1 MNIKNEHK
9 KFNDNNIYYNS
20 SDILHSSELNFSK
33 SNSSYSYSDCEEKKS
48 PNTTSEKTLNDTEN
62 ESCTNSHKNNK
73 NGCLSENIFDKN
85 YDCCNI
91 ILNKHNFIKEKKN
104 KFLFLKKDKLL
115 NNVNSNDY
123 AYFNIVFDI
132 NKDISGNLFLSN
144 QQNINNKL
152 TNDITHKIDNTYDT
166 DNSDDN
172 TTDNTIDNTT
182 DNTLDNTAD
191 NNTSDSN
198 RNKKWILNGI
208 YNNDLQMISDYL
220 INGGL
225 IYDKYNNNILNDALL
240 CNYLIGNTIYILL
253 CDLQLNISI
262 FNLFENTDDI
272 VTNKIKNIIYD
283 IITEYKKY
291 NCFNLNKQKIL
302 YDEKSYNF
310 KYIHDLYNNNL
321 HILYDKINEK
331 FGYKQSDFLCINIK
345 KIFDNM
351 FFIYDKNDQVK
362 RLEDLLL
369 LIESYFISTKI
380 VKLLFNQQF
389 YEYTTKYITHMDN
402 ICSKSIVNYKKHNK
416 NKYIFQELLLR
427 ESIIKNK
434 CEKNIINGINMV
446 LKKNVF
452 IDINY
457 IDLFDKSSLLN
468 YIISNY
474 NFPCVI
480 NRLFDYGFCLSYDD
494 KCYLTDYDLIM
505 ISFEK
510 QFFDVTI
517 ILLEKVT
524 VETLNRKYCDTTIYF
539 FILNNDNIDIEKKL
553 KMFEILI
560 KKNIDFTSFDS
571 IKYIINFENS
581 HLILDIIIKNK
592 NILDNFT
599 NNDIL
604 LSIKH
609 NNSKILKILLD
620 NGMDVNG
627 KHNDNINNTKNE
639 NTNVPIF
646 LSIDMINKNGCE
658 YDKYLDVFLTI
669 LEHKPDIEA
678 FNINNETPLLY
689 VLKSRNP
696 YIASILLDNGADPFA
711 YDMDGINCLMYS
723 VMYDYFDIVKRLIH
737 VKKNDIYL
745 VNVVNENNIS
755 VFYSLLC
762 SSKPI
767 QILLLLQSNPNI
779 NYNIIDN
786 NGYNIIDNVMESSL
800 CEKTKEELCKKLIDH
815 IDIKKINE
823 LNNVPS
829 IIRAINKNYTNIVIY
844 MLCNLVIKK
853 DLTISHGNL
862 EKFING
868 KCDNLTINVN
878 NSDQCNFHSLVVMY
892 LKNTIYGEKK
902 NINVNSKDNTINNET
917 IYNKKSV
924 NKHEKNNENNSI
936 IDKKIN
942 NRIDNIIK
950 KYQFKYAKDG
960 NTRNDCCGN
969 KKKTMNVLKNN
980 FFFILIIIIKKIYYL
995 KKNNYK
1001 KSNNVK

>member
-20 SDILHSSELNFSK
+20 LDILHSSELNSSK
-33 SNSSYSYSDCEEKKS
+33 SISYCSDYEEKKS
-48 PNTTSEKTLNDTEN
+48 SDSTSEKTSNNTDD
-62 ESCTNSHKNNK
+62 ESYTTSHKNNK
-73 NGCLSENIFDKN
+73 TNNLSENISDEMDIFDNN

-91 ILNKHNFIKEKKN
+91 MSNKHNFRKQNKN
-104 KFLFLKKDKLL
+104 KFLFLKKEKLL
-115 NNVNSNDY
+115 NNINSNNY
-123 AYFNIVFDI
+123 TYFNIVFDI
-132 NKDISGNLFLSN
+132 NKDISGNLFLSY
-144 QQNINNKL
+144 QQNINNRL
-152 TNDITHKIDNTYDT
+152 TNEITHNVDNTYDT
-166 DNSDDN
+166 DNSNDD
-172 TTDNTIDNTT
+172 TIDNTIDN
-182 DNTLDNTAD
+182 
-191 NNTSDSN
+191 NNSDD
-198 RNKKWILNGI
+198 NKKWILNGI

-253 CDLQLNISI
+253 CDLQMNISI
-262 FNLFENTDDI
+262 FNLFENSDDLI
-272 VTNKIKNIIYD
+272 TNKIKNILYD
-283 IITEYKKY
+283 IINEYKKY

-302 YDEKSYNF
+302 CDEKNYNF
-310 KYIHDLYNNNL
+310 KYIYDLYNNNL

-345 KIFDNM
+345 KIFDNI
-351 FFIYDKNDQVK
+351 FFMYDKNDQVK

-389 YEYTTKYITHMDN
+389 YEYTTKYIIHIDK
-402 ICSKSIVNYKKHNK
+402 ICSNSNVNYKKNNK
-416 NKYIFQELLLR
+416 NKYTFQELLLR

-434 CEKNIINGINMV
+434 CENNIINGINLL
-446 LKKNVF
+446 LKKNEF

-457 IDLFDKSSLLN
+457 INLFDKSSLLN
-468 YIISNY
+468 YIIGNY

-480 NRLFDYGFCLSYDD
+480 NKLFDYGFCLSNDD
-494 KCYLTDYDLIM
+494 NCYLTDYDLI
-505 ISFEK
+505 IITLEK
-510 QFFDVTI
+510 KFFDVTI
-517 ILLEKVT
+517 ILFEKVL
-524 VETLNRKYCDTTIYF
+524 VETLNREYNGTTIYF
-539 FILNNDNIDIEKKL
+539 LILDNNNIDMEKKL

-571 IKYIINFENS
+571 IKYIINFEKS

-592 NILDNFT
+592 NILNKFT

-627 KHNDNINNTKNE
+627 KHYDNIDNTNNE
-639 NTNVPIF
+639 NINIPIF
-646 LSIDMINKNGCE
+646 LSIDLINKNSCE
-658 YDKYLDVFLTI
+658 CDKYLDTLLTI
-669 LEHKPDIEA
+669 LEHKPNLEIL
-678 FNINNETPLLY
+678 NINNETPLLY
-689 VLKSRNP
+689 VLKTRNP
-696 YIASILLDNGADPFA
+696 HLASILLDNGADSFA
-711 YDMDGINCLMYS
+711 YDMDDINCLMYS
-723 VMYDYFDIVKRLIH
+723 VMYDYLDVVKRLIY
-737 VKKNDIYL
+737 VKKNDTYL
-745 VNVVNENNIS
+745 VNVVNKNNLS
-755 VFYSLLC
+755 VFHSLLC

-767 QILLLLQSNPNI
+767 QILSLIQKNSNI

-786 NGYNIIDNVMESSL
+786 NGYNIIDNILESSL
-800 CEKTKEELCKKLIDH
+800 CEKIKEEICKNLIDY

-829 IIRAINKNYTNIVIY
+829 IIRAINNNYTNIVIY

-853 DLTISHGNL
+853 DLKISSGNL
-862 EKFING
+862 DKFING
-868 KCDNLTINVN
+868 KCEKLTINVN
-878 NSDQCNFHSLVVMY
+878 NSDQCNFYSLVILY
-892 LKNTIYGEKK
+892 LKNAIYGENK
-902 NINVNSKDNTINNET
+902 NIDVNSKEDTINKRNITLNNES
-917 IYNKKSV
+917 ISNNKKNV
-924 NKHEKNNENNSI
+924 NKYEKNNENNSKN
-936 IDKKIN
+936 DKKIN

-950 KYQFKYAKDG
+950 KYQFKYVKDEK
-960 NTRNDCCGN
+960 TRNNYCGN
-969 KKKTMNVLKNN
+969 KKKIMDILRNN

-1001 KSNNVK
+1001 KSYNVK